1 LFKFPPQ
8 CSAINSDQKTTTD
21 DGKPQLKRTKD
32 AAHWNL
38 GLYEPSWRLRLDL
51 KSIRSSLSIATSCD
65 VCDACPTH
73 RDKRDA
79 IVFIPTAVA
88 ISLILGF
95 LDREPG
101 FWQCLQKNHAPC
113 HLQPEVGGSLQ
124 ASLSSTVLPVVT
136 SVTVSVLGLPSTGP
150 TTGRSHDPK
159 GWAQTASLWELELKF
174 GLNWNS
180 VFGSSAPARNFADTR
195 NMALAC
201 QIPGSAYIWW
211 DIYRDH
217 GTYLVTR
224 VSNSSPSTAIP
235 WSNRVVSAFGY

>member
-1 LFKFPPQ
+1 MHSIPTYVLNVEPATDFWPVHDFNIQVIVRCFWFAITLFKFPPQ
-8 CSAINSDQKTTTD
+8 CSAINSDQKSTTD

-101 FWQCLQKNHAPC
+101 FWQGLQKNHAPC

-124 ASLSSTVLPVVT
+124 A
-136 SVTVSVLGLPSTGP
+136 VTVSVPDLL
-150 TTGRSHDPK
+150 R
-159 GWAQTASLWELELKF
+159 
-174 GLNWNS
+174 
-180 VFGSSAPARNFADTR
+180 
-195 NMALAC
+195 
-201 QIPGSAYIWW
+201 
-211 DIYRDH
+211 
-217 GTYLVTR
+217 
-224 VSNSSPSTAIP
+224 
-235 WSNRVVSAFGY
+235 